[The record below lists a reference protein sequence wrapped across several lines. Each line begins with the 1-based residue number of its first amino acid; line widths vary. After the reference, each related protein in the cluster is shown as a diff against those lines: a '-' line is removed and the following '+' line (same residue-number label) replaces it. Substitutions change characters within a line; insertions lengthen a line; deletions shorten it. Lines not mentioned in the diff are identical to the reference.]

1 MGRPLRA
8 SPFRDWI
15 SAAGACSAD
24 SFDRSRIQPAIVA
37 AIASNLELADVAGDV
52 RWLAHTMGLDRD
64 SVVDAAGAGPF
75 HKHGRRHLE

>member
-1 MGRPLRA
+1 
-8 SPFRDWI
+8 
-15 SAAGACSAD
+15 
-24 SFDRSRIQPAIVA
+24 VA